1 MNISSLSIKRPVG
14 VFTVAIAVV
23 VLGLFF
29 LKSLSVDLLP
39 KITYP
44 MIRIAIDWK
53 GASPYEIEEN
63 IARKVEA
70 SVATAEDAVKVVS
83 NSING
88 NVSLDVYFDFGKDMD
103 IALQDTRAK
112 LDQVRNLLPDDADEP
127 KIFKADPSQLP
138 ITEIAVFSKARDERE
153 LRQWVENDI
162 SNYFLGIPG
171 LGSVVTSG
179 GRIRE
184 IQVLFDQAKLQ
195 NFELSAE
202 QVLNSL
208 KAENIEAPAGRATFS
223 KREYNIRL
231 LAKYE
236 DVDDISSIIVA
247 NREGRYIRLADIA
260 TVSDS
265 YAEQRVLTRLNGQ
278 PCVMMSFF
286 KQPNA
291 NTVSVA
297 SKIEKRAGQLKKK
310 KILPDDVGYAVASS
324 QAYYI
329 VNSIKNVGSSAVIGG
344 ILAIFVV
351 GLFLH
356 SIKRTFII
364 SVAIPVSILGTFI
377 LMGLSGLT
385 LNLFSLGGLVL
396 AVGMLLDNSIVMIE
410 NITRHQKDSP
420 DPAEAARMGSGEVIK
435 ALTASTLTNLAAIVP
450 FFFIKGLASLLFR
463 DLTITVTVAFIVSLL
478 VSLTVVPCLSAY
490 LIRNDA
496 AKVPPK
502 KHFMDGITAA
512 YKSILQ
518 TVLGHRVLVFAGAA
532 GILLVS
538 IFMFKQLGK
547 EFLPAID
554 DGKITVRVK
563 LPTGTALQVADPL
576 TRKLENI
583 IKATPGIKTIY
594 TMSGGYWLRRNIY
607 EKANESEIQVQLVDK
622 SVRPLP
628 TAQAMKILQKKI
640 KEENLPRAKVK
651 VMRTPLRG
659 IRTTSTSDVDIRV
672 KGYNLDTL
680 YGIATDI
687 HGRIKDV
694 AGLSNTDVSL
704 DFSEPE
710 LHVILDRKKMN
721 DLGLS
726 AKSVADTLRMAVYG
740 AVNTQFTDTAL
751 SADYDI
757 RLLVNPVTL
766 NTRQSV
772 EDIALY
778 PRSGAKVRLKDVAKV
793 KVAEGPVQIDRENQV
808 RLIGV
813 TGDAGGKNVGVLTG
827 EIKKRLSSL
836 KLPEGYTLEYGG
848 EAESMSESNR
858 QLLVVIALAIFLVFA
873 VMAVQFESFVDPL
886 VIMASLP
893 LALVGAVALLFI
905 THTPFG
911 ATVFLGLILLV
922 GIVVNNAIVLIE
934 YIHTLRRE
942 KGLSVYDAVSEAA
955 PVRLRPI
962 LMTSLTTI
970 VGLIPLA
977 LGWGEGLEMLR
988 PMAIVMIGGLLSAM
1002 LLTLLVVPSLYITLH
1017 RGGKYQ

>member
-1 MNISSLSIKRPVG
+1 
-14 VFTVAIAVV
+14 
-23 VLGLFF
+23 
-29 LKSLSVDLLP
+29 
-39 KITYP
+39 
-44 MIRIAIDWK
+44 
-53 GASPYEIEEN
+53 
-63 IARKVEA
+63 
-70 SVATAEDAVKVVS
+70 
-83 NSING
+83 
-88 NVSLDVYFDFGKDMD
+88 
-103 IALQDTRAK
+103 
-112 LDQVRNLLPDDADEP
+112 
-127 KIFKADPSQLP
+127 
-138 ITEIAVFSKARDERE
+138 
-153 LRQWVENDI
+153 
-162 SNYFLGIPG
+162 
-171 LGSVVTSG
+171 
-179 GRIRE
+179 
-184 IQVLFDQAKLQ
+184 
-195 NFELSAE
+195 
-202 QVLNSL
+202 
-208 KAENIEAPAGRATFS
+208 
-223 KREYNIRL
+223 
-231 LAKYE
+231 
-236 DVDDISSIIVA
+236 
-247 NREGRYIRLADIA
+247 
-260 TVSDS
+260 
-265 YAEQRVLTRLNGQ
+265 
-278 PCVMMSFF
+278 
-286 KQPNA
+286 
-291 NTVSVA
+291 
-297 SKIEKRAGQLKKK
+297 
-310 KILPDDVGYAVASS
+310 
-324 QAYYI
+324 
-329 VNSIKNVGSSAVIGG
+329 
-344 ILAIFVV
+344 
-351 GLFLH
+351 
-356 SIKRTFII
+356 
-364 SVAIPVSILGTFI
+364 
-377 LMGLSGLT
+377 
-385 LNLFSLGGLVL
+385 
-396 AVGMLLDNSIVMIE
+396 
-410 NITRHQKDSP
+410 
-420 DPAEAARMGSGEVIK
+420 
-435 ALTASTLTNLAAIVP
+435 
-450 FFFIKGLASLLFR
+450 
-463 DLTITVTVAFIVSLL
+463 
-478 VSLTVVPCLSAY
+478 
-490 LIRNDA
+490 
-496 AKVPPK
+496 
-502 KHFMDGITAA
+502 
-512 YKSILQ
+512 
-518 TVLGHRVLVFAGAA
+518 
-532 GILLVS
+532 
-538 IFMFKQLGK
+538 
-547 EFLPAID
+547 
-554 DGKITVRVK
+554 

-583 IKATPGIKTIY
+583 IKATPGVKTIY

-905 THTPFG
+905 TRTPFG